1 MIRESRIGKQ
11 IGRLHII
18 INSDGGGRPTFTPIE
33 LTRQALAGGADTIQY
48 RNKSGRIREMIEEA
62 TQILQLCRKASIPCI
77 INDRVDLCLA
87 LDADGV
93 HLGEEDMPVPI
104 ARRILGSDKVIG
116 ATVRNGAQ
124 RQQVE
129 DESADY
135 VGFGPIFQS
144 FSKELEVKPFGIEG
158 VREVCREAKIPVIG
172 IAGITVENCREVI
185 TAGASGVAV
194 IGAVA
199 SVANPAEAVRTLS
212 RAIVQA
218 TKA

>member
-1 MIRESRIGKQ
+1 MIRVNRIRKQ

-18 INSDGGGRPTFTPIE
+18 INSDGEGRPTFSPIE
-33 LTRQALAGGADTIQY
+33 LTRQVLAGGADTIQY
-48 RNKSGRIREMIEEA
+48 RNKSGSMREMIEEA
-62 TQILQLCRKASIPCI
+62 TQILQLCRKAGIPCI

-93 HLGEEDMPVPI
+93 HLGKADMPVPI
-104 ARRILGSDKVIG
+104 ARKILGGGKVIG
-116 ATVRNGAQ
+116 ATVRNVAQ

-129 DESADY
+129 EESADY

-144 FSKELEVKPFGIEG
+144 YSKELEVKPFGLDG
-158 VREVCREAKIPVIG
+158 VREVSRQAKIPVIG

-199 SVANPAEAVRTLS
+199 NAANPAEAVRTLS
-212 RAIVQA
+212 RTILQA